1 MNHFLV
7 TCGGLS
13 KIIKSHSQF
22 ELLSFSFCLKSEK
35 NEHVLLVCLIEQ
47 VGASVGAVLLGLTH
61 V

>member
-1 MNHFLV
+1 MVVFQKSSNLIV
-7 TCGGLS
+7 GLNYS
-13 KIIKSHSQF
+13 EI
-22 ELLSFSFCLKSEK
+22 SFSFCLKSEK